1 MYYKLNKGG
10 VIIHWLI
17 IFIITFIIEISTLSL
32 VSVWFSAGALVAIL
46 LKYFGISPI
55 GQVIGFIAT
64 SILTFLIFRPVLM
77 KSVKSEKVKTNTDRF
92 IGKTGE
98 VVKEITPLT
107 PGQIRINGQIWTGKS
122 MDGETIKEG
131 TVVEVVDIEGVK
143 LVVVEKE
150 RGIA

>member
-1 MYYKLNKGG
+1 MEVFN
-10 VIIHWLI
+10 IHWLI

-32 VSVWFSAGALVAIL
+32 VSIWFSAGALVAIL
-46 LKYFGISPI
+46 LDYFGVLLT
-55 GQVIGFIAT
+55 GQIIGFILT
-64 SILTFLIFRPVLM
+64 SVLTFLIFRPILM
-77 KSVKSEKVKTNTDRF
+77 RSIKSPKVKTNADRL
-92 IGKTGE
+92 IGRTGE
-98 VVKEITPLT
+98 VVKEITSLS
-107 PGQIRINGQIWTGKS
+107 PGQVKINGQIWTGKS

>member
-1 MYYKLNKGG
+1 MFN
-10 VIIHWLI
+10 IHWLI

-32 VSVWFSAGALVAIL
+32 VSIWFSAGALVAIL
-46 LKYFGISPI
+46 LDYFGVLLT
-55 GQVIGFIAT
+55 GQIIGFILT
-64 SILTFLIFRPVLM
+64 SALTFIIFRPVLM
-77 KSVKSEKVKTNTDRF
+77 KSIKSPKVKTNADRL
-92 IGKTGE
+92 IGRTGE
-98 VVKEITPLT
+98 VVKEITSLS
-107 PGQIRINGQIWTGKS
+107 PGQVKINGQIWTGKS